1 MILKSSKNFEKFES
15 FERLKEAW
23 KAQNL
28 TAGLDLY
35 IYYTLNFRAKILKIY
50 TILVKVFCNQ
60 KGIWEK
66 GCCIQKELCTQ
77 KFYFHK

>member
-1 MILKSSKNFEKFES
+1 MILKSSENFEKFES

-35 IYYTLNFRAKILKIY
+35 IYYTLNFRAKIVKSH
-50 TILVKVFCNQ
+50 TILGKVFCNQ
-60 KGIWEK
+60 NEIWKKGF
-66 GCCIQKELCTQ
+66 CIQ
-77 KFYFHK
+77 

>member
-1 MILKSSKNFEKFES
+1 MILKSSENFEKFES
-15 FERLKEAW
+15 FE

-50 TILVKVFCNQ
+50 TILVKVFCN
-60 KGIWEK
+60 
-66 GCCIQKELCTQ
+66 
-77 KFYFHK
+77 

>member
-35 IYYTLNFRAKILKIY
+35 ILHFEFSRQNCQNSYSSSEGIL
-50 TILVKVFCNQ
+50 
-60 KGIWEK
+60 
-66 GCCIQKELCTQ
+66 
-77 KFYFHK
+77 